1 MTNTKDILGKKIEEE
16 LVEFDSIVSANPEL
30 KKHVSSILLMKGM
43 RKDVINK
50 RSGVSGLVK
59 SKVASKMDSKE
70 VTTLSVN
77 ESVDEAENKEEEE
90 ERNANETLMVSDNGS
105 R

>member
-1 MTNTKDILGKKIEEE
+1 
-16 LVEFDSIVSANPEL
+16 
-30 KKHVSSILLMKGM
+30 MKGI

-90 ERNANETLMVSDNGS
+90 RNANETLMVSDNGS

>member
-1 MTNTKDILGKKIEEE
+1 
-16 LVEFDSIVSANPEL
+16 
-30 KKHVSSILLMKGM
+30 
-43 RKDVINK
+43 
-50 RSGVSGLVK
+50 
-59 SKVASKMDSKE
+59 MDSKE

-77 ESVDEAENKEEEE
+77 ESVDETENKEEE